1 MTDTLGDFTADL
13 ARWQAQVGERSD
25 LLVQGFSQTLAN
37 EAISGG
43 KFSPGTPIDT
53 GFARANWDGG
63 IGAIPANPPAGSP
76 GAAVARVDEAVLR
89 AQAGDLVYLSNTAPY
104 IRRLEYGWS
113 KQAPAGFIRLAL
125 AAGQQIADEVG
136 AHIAGASGGPAG

>member
-1 MTDTLGDFTADL
+1 MNTLGDFTADL
-13 ARWQAQVGERSD
+13 SRWQAQIPEKAT
-25 LLVQGFSQTLAN
+25 LLVQGFTQTLFN
-37 EAISGG
+37 EVQSGG
-43 KFSPGTPIDT
+43 KYSPGTPIKS

-63 IGAIPANPPAGSP
+63 IGAIPSNPAATDP
-76 GAAVARVDEAVLR
+76 GAAAARVDAAILT

-136 AHIAGASGGPAG
+136 AFVVEKYGGTAG

>member
-1 MTDTLGDFTADL
+1 VASADPRKGHAPRAGLYADALQRGAVRREVLAWDADQIGVRTATD
-13 ARWQAQVGERSD
+13 
-25 LLVQGFSQTLAN
+25 
-37 EAISGG
+37 
-43 KFSPGTPIDT
+43 
-53 GFARANWDGG
+53 
-63 IGAIPANPPAGSP
+63 P
-76 GAAVARVDEAVLR
+76 GAAAARVDAAILT

-136 AHIAGASGGPAG
+136 AFVVEKYGGTAG